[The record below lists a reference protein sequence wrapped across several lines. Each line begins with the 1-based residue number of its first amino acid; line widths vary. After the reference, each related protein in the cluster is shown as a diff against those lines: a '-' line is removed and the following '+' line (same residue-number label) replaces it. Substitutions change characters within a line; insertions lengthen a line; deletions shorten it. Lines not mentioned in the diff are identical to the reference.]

1 MCNKTLRLYYKNTF
15 FLLFNTNF
23 TWLNQ
28 NCAVPL
34 VAKILSI
41 LDPKLLGFLSKELVY
56 FRIAGQWMEFKF
68 FIPKRVLLTLKQM
81 TMWRCRF
88 NASDVNGLSSN
99 KIIGRPCN
107 DETQILFLSHPSLLM
122 YFLTPLL
129 SHFRKFLLHE

>member
-81 TMWRCRF
+81 IMWRCRF
-88 NASDVNGLSSN
+88 NASDRCNLLRHALSVNGLSSN
-99 KIIGRPCN
+99 KIIGRRYN

-122 YFLTPLL
+122 YSLT
-129 SHFRKFLLHE
+129 